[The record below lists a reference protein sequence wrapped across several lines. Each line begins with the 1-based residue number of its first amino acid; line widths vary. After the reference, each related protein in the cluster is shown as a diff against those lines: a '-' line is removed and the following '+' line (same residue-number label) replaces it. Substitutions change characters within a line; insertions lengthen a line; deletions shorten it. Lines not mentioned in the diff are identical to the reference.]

1 MASEVEA
8 GSAAATDPEPGE
20 GYGSFMYII
29 SIVRKRTHSVLII
42 WQIQTT
48 DTLFINP
55 ESFLQTG

>member
-8 GSAAATDPEPGE
+8 GSAATTDPEPGE

-29 SIVRKRTHSVLII
+29 YIVGKMAHSVLMS

-48 DTLFINP
+48 DTLFISH
-55 ESFLQTG
+55 ESCLQTG